1 MREFIIPNWHVAL
14 IHYPIALVTIGT
26 LIEIFSFLWRR
37 SGFRAAGR
45 WMILIGALSAIP
57 AATSGI
63 YAARDVLGGEME
75 STWHDLKAQSN
86 FNASDPKVTADRWDE
101 LRDHVILNSAATGS
115 LALIVLVWIGCS
127 DRWRARLHLLFVV
140 WLLVTVGLVT
150 SGAWHGG
157 EMIYRHGISVKSDVP
172 SWPAQQQADRDA
184 KKDRESR
191 TEEYV
196 PPMQLHVTLAG
207 WTVALALVSLALAIR
222 AITATRAPTDW
233 ELGSSPGDLD
243 FANALNER
251 TGEVG
256 MPPAQREITTSDL
269 PTDDRPVVVVPAARF
284 WLVTTL
290 LALGT
295 AVAGIWTM
303 GIWVPKDFL
312 DELRNENHNRALVHV
327 IVGVTI
333 VVLTL
338 ILAILARWG
347 KRNKLMLTIFAVLMV
362 LAIAAQVWLGV
373 LMMFDGTSGSLTRFS

>member
-1 MREFIIPNWHVAL
+1 MREFIIPNWHVIL
-14 IHYPIALVTIGT
+14 IHYPLALVTIGT
-26 LIEIFSFLWRR
+26 AIEILSFLWRR

-63 YAARDVLGGEME
+63 YAARDVLGGEDDM
-75 STWHDLKAQSN
+75 TWHDLKQQSN
-86 FNASDPKVTADRWDE
+86 FNAPDNKVTADRWGE
-101 LRDHVILNSAATGS
+101 LRDHVILNSAATGA
-115 LALIVLVWIGCS
+115 LALVVLVWIGCS

-140 WLLVTVGLVT
+140 WLLVSVGLIT

-157 EMIYRHGISVKSDVP
+157 EMIYRLGISVKPDVP
-172 SWPAQQQADRDA
+172 SMEAQKAADVDA
-184 KKDRESR
+184 KKDMESR
-191 TEEYV
+191 VQEYV

-207 WTVALALVSLALAIR
+207 WTVAMALVSLALAIR
-222 AITATRAPTDW
+222 AISASRTPADW

-269 PTDDRPVVVVPAARF
+269 PTDDSPVVVVPAARF

-290 LALGT
+290 VALAT

-303 GIWVPKDFL
+303 GIWNFKDIS
-312 DELRNENHNRALVHV
+312 DQLRNANHNRALVHV
-327 IVGVTI
+327 VVGVTI

-347 KRNKLMLTIFAVLMV
+347 KRNKVMLTIFALLMV
-362 LAIAAQVWLGV
+362 VAIAAQVWLGV
-373 LMMFDGTSGSLTRFS
+373 LMMFDTTSGSLTRFN